1 MCVKSVRV
9 IGQRV
14 KISAIPYNGL
24 QGHLKAH
31 FHVQWVGTLEADAE
45 DGVSD
50 DEIVD

>member
-1 MCVKSVRV
+1 MLEVSQGWRSKS
-9 IGQRV
+9 
-14 KISAIPYNGL
+14 KDHAIPYDGL

-31 FHVQWVGTLEADAE
+31 FHVQWVGTLEVDAE